1 VVEPVLPS
9 VRAYLALG
17 SNLGD
22 RHARLSLAVDAL
34 DGHEQIEVVAVSDL
48 YETDPVGG
56 PEQYLFLNLAVSI
69 DTRLAPMAL
78 LEACQDI
85 EAAAQRERLVR
96 WGPRTL
102 DIDML
107 LYGSIVVNEPLL
119 TLPHP
124 RMWERRFVIEPLAD
138 VAPNLVPV
146 DWSTRMADQQVRNVG
161 RLPTETITT

>member
-1 VVEPVLPS
+1 VVEPVLSS

-22 RHARLSLAVDAL
+22 RRARLSLAVGTL

-56 PEQYLFLNLAVSI
+56 PEQELFLNLAVSV
-69 DTRLAPMAL
+69 DTSLAPMAL
-78 LEACQDI
+78 LEACQAI

-107 LYGSIVVNEPLL
+107 LYGSIVVNEPVL

-138 VAPNLVPV
+138 IAPNLVPV
-146 DWSTRMADQQVRNVG
+146 DWPTRMADQQVRNVG
-161 RLPTETITT
+161 RLPTETIAT